1 MPSSVFAL
9 VFTSCVAL
17 SLCNVSLTAIKQQDL
32 IKSQEKCGKV
42 SEYFGEIS
50 PRVFKLPQS
59 AITIFIYM
67 LYTFRR
73 HGSGK
78 T

>member
-32 IKSQEKCGKV
+32 NIKSQEKCGKV

-50 PRVFKLPQS
+50 LWVVVK
-59 AITIFIYM
+59 
-67 LYTFRR
+67 
-73 HGSGK
+73 
-78 T
+78 